1 MHRRHRH
8 GAAGLDGP
16 DALTALPSDVA
27 PAAASRFAAL
37 RDPRVLA
44 HDLVAGATVGL
55 VAIPQAMAFA
65 LIAGVPP
72 QIALYTMIVPGLV
85 AGLLRDS
92 PHLAPGATNTA
103 ALLVGGV
110 LATSPLVASHGTVA
124 ILSALCVIV
133 GVTNVFVGAAGLG
146 RLSRYVSPAV
156 VQGFTLGAAVL
167 LVFGQLPNALG
178 VPTPRAHAFL
188 PGVGE
193 IAASLGAID
202 GRAVAL
208 AAVTIATISLLA
220 RIAPRAPGAL
230 LALGGAAVLAQFAG
244 VTGEDGVQTLGFLP
258 RELPRLA
265 LPALAPSVLATLL
278 PSGLAIALVGMSE
291 VVSIGRALA
300 LRTGRPLH
308 TDREL
313 RAQGAANLAS
323 ACFPCL
329 PSSVS
334 WTRSAASVE
343 AGAQTP
349 AAVVFASLTVAASIL
364 ALAPL
369 SGSVPLAAVAGVV
382 IWIAARMVRPRDLAR
397 VRRADRTDFALLAAT
412 TALTLLVDLP
422 IAVLGGVAL
431 SLGVVISRAS
441 LLRVSELQR
450 GPAGHL
456 VERPLDAITG
466 AHPITLLQVEGDL
479 FFGVADEL
487 EAVLRTVATRGTRG
501 IVLRLKRTFALDAA
515 AAEALARFALEHRAR
530 GGALALCGLRPEL
543 ERRIAATS
551 LAAALGA
558 DAVFET
564 GDRPFASLER
574 ALQQVQERLELPRG
588 LEPVRAASEKP
599 SDETWSI

>member
-1 MHRRHRH
+1 MHRRHRDR
-8 GAAGLDGP
+8 AAGL
-16 DALTALPSDVA
+16 DALTALPGRIGPTPGSWL
-27 PAAASRFAAL
+27 SAL
-37 RDPRVLA
+37 RDPRLLF
-44 HDLVAGATVGL
+44 HDLLAGATVGL
-55 VAIPQAMAFA
+55 VAVPQAMAFA

-85 AGLLRDS
+85 AGMLRDS

-110 LATSPLVASHGTVA
+110 LATSPLVASHGTLA

-133 GVTNVFVGAAGLG
+133 GVAKVAVGAAGLG

-156 VQGFTLGAAVL
+156 VEGFTLGAAVL
-167 LVFGQLPNALG
+167 LVAGQLPNALG
-178 VPTPRAHAFL
+178 VPSPRGHGFL
-188 PGVGE
+188 SG
-193 IAASLGAID
+193 LGAVASSFGAVD
-202 GRAVAL
+202 GRALTLACVTVA
-208 AAVTIATISLLA
+208 TIALLA
-220 RIAPRAPGAL
+220 RVAPRAPGAL
-230 LALGGAAVLAQFAG
+230 LALVGSAVLAQLVGLA
-244 VTGEDGVQTLGFLP
+244 GEDGVRTLGFLP
-258 RELPRLA
+258 RDLPRPA
-265 LPALAPSVLATLL
+265 LPMLAPSVLATLL

-313 RAQGAANLAS
+313 RAQGVANLAS

-343 AGAQTP
+343 AGARTP
-349 AAVVFASLTVAASIL
+349 AAVVFTSLVVAAAVF
-364 ALAPL
+364 ALAPFA
-369 SGSVPLAAVAGVV
+369 GKVPLAAVAGVV
-382 IWIAARMVRPRDLAR
+382 IWIAARMVRPADLAR
-397 VRRADRTDFALLAAT
+397 VRRADRTDFALLVAT
-412 TALTLLVDLP
+412 TALTLVVDLQ
-422 IAVLGGVAL
+422 IAVLAGVAL

-441 LLRVSELQR
+441 LLRLSELQR

-456 VERPLDAITG
+456 VERPLDAATG
-466 AHPITLLQVEGDL
+466 AHPITLLQAEGDL

-487 EAVLRTVATRGTRG
+487 EAVLRSVAARGTRG
-501 IVLRLKRTFALDAA
+501 IVLRLKRTFALDSA
-515 AAEALARFALEHRAR
+515 AAEALSRFTLEHRAR

-551 LAAALGA
+551 LSAALGD

-574 ALQQVQERLELPRG
+574 ALRQVQERLGLPRG
-588 LEPVRAASEKP
+588 LEPIRAASVEP
-599 SDETWSI
+599 TDETWSI